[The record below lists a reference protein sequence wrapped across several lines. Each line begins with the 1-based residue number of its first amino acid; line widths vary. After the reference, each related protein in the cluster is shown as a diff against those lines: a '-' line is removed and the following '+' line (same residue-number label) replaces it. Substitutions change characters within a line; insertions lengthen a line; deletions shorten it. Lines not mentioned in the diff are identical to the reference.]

1 MTQETQMETINL
13 ATDVLVVGAGM
24 TGVKAASEI
33 AASGYRVVL
42 IDEGAGLGI
51 AAGASVA
58 DLDGEEQA
66 ALEALLETVNGSEM
80 IDVMT
85 GTRMDGA
92 AGVPGDFR
100 VWLSGND
107 DIVEKSV
114 GAIVVASEL
123 VACPLNEAYGLSL
136 TETVVSQSQME
147 AALAKNPA
155 VFSGKT
161 IAFMVGL
168 AQDGNP
174 LVLERILKSVLDIEN
189 MDNTS
194 AYVFSGDL
202 KVAED
207 GLERLYLEC
216 RDKGAMYVKLTEM
229 PALVQEGGALSI
241 TYDDPVLQRKVEL
254 SPDIIVVEEAIGAD
268 QVNTALA
275 EMLNID
281 VGSMGFLQTDN
292 VHRLPVSTNREGIFV
307 VGGSRRV
314 KKRYGALMDA
324 QNAAIRVRNLL
335 GDGTIAVPAN
345 KAVLDTGKCTFC
357 LTCYRCCPHGAIYWS
372 ADNKPVISAVAC
384 QGCGICAAE
393 CPMDAIQIGDF
404 NDAEMIGRVTQ
415 SATARTD
422 DSPTIVA
429 FCCQNSGL
437 EAARM
442 AESFGMPL
450 PKGLKT
456 VAVPCAG
463 KVDIDYVMHALAEG
477 ADGVVVMACHNGNC
491 KSEKGSLYAGWRAA
505 NAQEM
510 LTAIGLEKERICFA
524 TTASNMGAD
533 FSNILMAMEETLKF
547 K

>member
-1 MTQETQMETINL
+1 MTQQTQMETINL

-24 TGVKAASEI
+24 TGVKAAAEI
-33 AASGYRVVL
+33 AANGYKVVL
-42 IDEGAGLGI
+42 IDQGAGLGATPG
-51 AAGASVA
+51 AAVA
-58 DLDGEEQA
+58 DLDGDEA
-66 ALEALLETVNGSEM
+66 GTLNALLEAVNGSEM
-80 IDVMT
+80 IEVMVDT
-85 GTRMDGA
+85 HIDGA
-92 AGVPGDFR
+92 AGVPGDFK
-100 VWLSGND
+100 VWLSGSE
-107 DIVEKSV
+107 DIIEKSV

-123 VACPLNEAYGLSL
+123 VSCPLNDAYGLNLSN
-136 TETVVSQSQME
+136 TVLSQSQLE
-147 AALAKNPA
+147 VALKENPA
-155 VFSGKT
+155 AFTGKSV
-161 IAFMVGL
+161 AFLMGL

-174 LVLERILKSVLDIEN
+174 LVLERVLKSVLAIEN
-189 MDNTS
+189 MDNAD
-194 AYVFSGDL
+194 AYVLAGDL

-216 RDKGAMYVKLTEM
+216 RDKGAMYVKLT
-229 PALVQEGGALSI
+229 ALPSVKQEGSALSI
-241 TYDDPVLQRKVEL
+241 TYDDPILQRPVEL
-254 SPDIIVVEEAIGAD
+254 TPDIIIVEEAIGAD
-268 QVNTALA
+268 QVNAALA
-275 EMLNID
+275 EMLRID

-292 VHRLPVSTNREGIFV
+292 VHRYPVSTNREGIFV

-324 QNAAIRVRNLL
+324 GNAALRVRSLL
-335 GDGTIAVPAN
+335 GDGTISVPTA

-357 LTCYRCCPHGAIYWS
+357 LTCFRCCPHGAIYWS
-372 ADNKPVISAVAC
+372 ADNKPVISKVAC
-384 QGCGICAAE
+384 QGCGICASE

-404 NDAEMIGRVTQ
+404 NDAAMIDQVTQ
-415 SATARTD
+415 SATAKTD
-422 DSPTIVA
+422 GAPTIVA

-491 KSEKGSLYAGWRAA
+491 KSEKGSLYASWRAA
-505 NAQEM
+505 NAQNM
-510 LTAIGLEKERICFA
+510 LEAIGVEKERICFA
-524 TTASNMGAD
+524 TTAANMGAD
-533 FSNILMAMEETLKF
+533 FSSIVMDMEARLKA

>member
-1 MTQETQMETINL
+1 MTQQTQMETINL

-24 TGVKAASEI
+24 TGVKAATEI
-33 AASGYRVVL
+33 AATGYKVVL
-42 IDEGAGLGI
+42 IDEGIGLGM

-66 ALEALLETVNGSEM
+66 TLEALLETIKGSEM
-80 IDVMT
+80 IEVMA

-114 GAIVVASEL
+114 GAIVLASEL
-123 VACPLNEAYGLSL
+123 VACPLNEAYGLNLSD
-136 TETVVSQSQME
+136 TVVTQSQLE
-147 AALAKNPA
+147 AALGENPSA
-155 VFSGKT
+155 LAGKSV
-161 IAFMVGL
+161 AFMLGL

-174 LVLERILKSVLDIEN
+174 LVLERVLKSVLAVEK
-189 MDNTS
+189 MDDTS
-194 AYVFSGDL
+194 AYVFAGDL

-216 RDKGAMYVKLTEM
+216 RDKGTMYVKLNEM
-229 PALVQEGGALSI
+229 PTVVQEGGSLSI
-241 TYDDPVLQRKVEL
+241 TYDDPVLQRKVQL
-254 SPDIIVVEEAIGAD
+254 IPDIIVVEEAIGAD
-268 QVNTALA
+268 RVNAELA
-275 EMLNID
+275 EMLKID

-292 VHRLPVSTNREGIFV
+292 VHRYPVSTNREGIFV

-324 QNAAIRVRNLL
+324 ENAAIRVRSLL
-335 GDGTIAVPAN
+335 GDGTISVPAN

-372 ADNKPVISAVAC
+372 ADNKPEISPVAC
-384 QGCGICAAE
+384 QGCGICASE

-404 NDAEMIGRVTQ
+404 NDADMIDQVTQ
-415 SATARTD
+415 SATAKAD

-442 AESFGMPL
+442 ADSFGMPL

-456 VAVPCAG
+456 VTVPCAG
-463 KVDIDYVMHALAEG
+463 KVDIDYIMHALAEG

-491 KSEKGSLYAGWRAA
+491 KSENGSLFAGWRAA
-505 NAQEM
+505 NAQDMIES
-510 LTAIGLEKERICFA
+510 IGLEKDRICFA

-533 FSNILMAMEETLKF
+533 FSRILMDMEATLTSK
-547 K
+547 

>member
-1 MTQETQMETINL
+1 MTQQTQMETINL

-24 TGVKAASEI
+24 TGVKAATEI
-33 AASGYRVVL
+33 AATGYKVVM
-42 IDEGAGLGI
+42 IDQGAGLGE
-51 AAGASVA
+51 ASA
-58 DLDGEEQA
+58 DAVVDLNGEEQA
-66 ALEALLETVNGSEM
+66 VLDALLTTVNDSEM
-80 IDVMT
+80 IEVMT
-85 GTRMDGA
+85 GTRVDGA
-92 AGVPGDFR
+92 TGVPGDFR

-123 VACPLNEAYGLSL
+123 VACPLNEAYGLNLSD
-136 TETVVSQSQME
+136 TVITQSRLE
-147 AALAKNPA
+147 AALRENPSA
-155 VFSGKT
+155 FAGKSV
-161 IAFMVGL
+161 AFLLGL

-174 LVLERILKSVLDIEN
+174 LVLERVLKSVLAVEN
-189 MDNTS
+189 MDDTS
-194 AYVFSGDL
+194 AYVFAGDL

-216 RDKGAMYVKLTEM
+216 RDKGTLYIKLNEI
-229 PALVQEGGALSI
+229 PAVAQESGGLSI
-241 TYDDPVLQRKVEL
+241 DYDDPVLQRKVQL
-254 SPDIIVVEEAIGAD
+254 VPDIIVVEEAIGAD
-268 QVNTALA
+268 QVNAVLA
-275 EMLNID
+275 EMLKID

-292 VHRLPVSTNREGIFV
+292 VHRYPVSTNREGIFV
-307 VGGSRRV
+307 VGGTRRV

-324 QNAAIRVRNLL
+324 ENAAIRVRSLL
-335 GDGTIAVPAN
+335 GDGTITVPAN

-372 ADNKPVISAVAC
+372 ADNKPIISPVAC
-384 QGCGICAAE
+384 QGCGICASE

-404 NDAEMIGRVTQ
+404 NDAEMIDRVTQ
-415 SATARTD
+415 SATGRSD
-422 DSPTIVA
+422 GNPTIVA
-429 FCCQNSGL
+429 FCCQNSGM

-442 AESFGMPL
+442 AESFGMRL

-477 ADGVVVMACHNGNC
+477 ADGVVVMACHDGNC
-491 KSEKGSLYAGWRAA
+491 KSENGSLFAKWRTA

-510 LTAIGLEKERICFA
+510 LDAIGIEKDRICFA

-533 FSNILMAMEETLKF
+533 FSNILMSMEATLKS

>member
-1 MTQETQMETINL
+1 MTQQTQMETIDL
-13 ATDVLVVGAGM
+13 VTDVLVVGAGM
-24 TGVKAASEI
+24 TGMKTATEI
-33 AASGYRVVL
+33 AACGYKVVL
-42 IDEGAGLGI
+42 IDGGAGLGSG
-51 AAGASVA
+51 AGTTVSDV
-58 DLDGEEQA
+58 DGGEPA
-66 ALEALLETVNGSEM
+66 ALQSLTQTVEASERIEVLNG
-80 IDVMT
+80 T
-85 GTRMDGA
+85 QMDGA

-100 VWLSGND
+100 VWLSNSE
-107 DIVEKSV
+107 DIIEKSV

-123 VACPLNEAYGLSL
+123 VACPMHDAYGLTLSD
-136 TETVVSQSQME
+136 TVITQSQLE
-147 AALAKNPA
+147 ATLRDNPA
-155 VFSGKT
+155 AFDGKT

-174 LVLERILKSVLDIEN
+174 LVLERVLKSVLALEN
-189 MDNTS
+189 LADSS
-194 AYVFSGDL
+194 AYVFAGDL

-229 PALVQEGGALSI
+229 PAMNQADGTLSI
-241 TYDDPVLQRKVEL
+241 TYVDPVLQRQVVL
-254 SPDIIVVEEAIGAD
+254 MPDMIVIEEAIGAD
-268 QVNTALA
+268 QVNAALA

-281 VGSMGFLQTDN
+281 VGSMGFLQTEN
-292 VHRLPVSTNREGIFV
+292 VHRYPVDTNRRGIFV

-324 QNAAIRVRNLL
+324 ENAAIQVRSLL
-335 GDGTIAVPAN
+335 GDGTMTLPAN
-345 KAVLDTGKCTFC
+345 KAVLDIGKCTFC
-357 LTCYRCCPHGAIYWS
+357 LTCYRCCPHGAIDWTI
-372 ADNKPVISAVAC
+372 DNKPVISAVAC
-384 QGCGICAAE
+384 QSCGICAAE

-404 NDAEMIGRVTQ
+404 SDSVVLGQVSQ
-415 SATARTD
+415 SAAAKTGA
-422 DSPTIVA
+422 SPTIVA

-456 VAVPCAG
+456 VAVPCGG

-477 ADGVVVMACHNGNC
+477 ADGVVVMACYHGNC
-491 KSEKGSLYAGWRAA
+491 KSEKGSLYAKWRSA

-510 LTAIGLEKERICFA
+510 LAAIGVEKERICFA

-533 FSNILMAMEETLKF
+533 FSKILMTMEEALKT

>member
-136 TETVVSQSQME
+136 SETVVSQSQME

-174 LVLERILKSVLDIEN
+174 LVLERVLKSVLDIEN

-372 ADNKPVISAVAC
+372 ADNKPIISAVAC

-491 KSEKGSLYAGWRAA
+491 KSEKGSLYASWRAA

-524 TTASNMGAD
+524 TTASNMGTD

>member
-1 MTQETQMETINL
+1 MTQQTQMETIHL

-24 TGVKAASEI
+24 TGMKAASEI
-33 AASGYRVVL
+33 ASSGYNVVL
-42 IDEGAGLGI
+42 IDE
-51 AAGASVA
+51 AAGMGVTAGGTAA
-58 DLDGEEQA
+58 DLDGEEPA
-66 ALEALLETVNGSEM
+66 ALDALMAAVNDSER
-80 IDVMT
+80 IEVLT

-123 VACPLNEAYGLSL
+123 VTCPLNEAYGIEL
-136 TETVVSQSQME
+136 TETVISQSQLE
-147 AALAKNPA
+147 AALGNNPA
-155 VFSGKT
+155 AFAGKSV
-161 IAFMVGL
+161 AFMLGL

-174 LVLERILKSVLDIEN
+174 LVLERVLKSVLAMDN
-189 MDNTS
+189 MDDTS
-194 AYVFSGDL
+194 AYVFAGDL

-216 RDKGAMYVKLTEM
+216 RDKGAMYVKLNAI
-229 PALVQEGGALSI
+229 PDVSQEGDALSI
-241 TYDDPVLQRKVEL
+241 SYEDPILQRKVKL
-254 SPDIIVVEEAIGAD
+254 VPDIIVVEEAIGAD
-268 QVNTALA
+268 QVNAELA
-275 EMLNID
+275 EMLKID
-281 VGSMGFLQTDN
+281 VGSMGYLQTDN
-292 VHRLPVSTNREGIFV
+292 VHRYPVSTNREGIFV
-307 VGGSRRV
+307 VGGSRRA

-324 QNAAIRVRNLL
+324 HNAAIRVRDLL
-335 GDGTIAVPAN
+335 GDGTISVPAD

-357 LTCYRCCPHGAIYWS
+357 LTCFRCCPHGAIYWT
-372 ADNKPVISAVAC
+372 ADNKPVISKVAC
-384 QGCGICAAE
+384 QGCGICASE

-404 NDAEMIGRVTQ
+404 NDAAMIDQVTQ
-415 SATARTD
+415 SATAKAGD
-422 DSPTIVA
+422 NPTIVA

-437 EAARM
+437 EAAEM
-442 AESFGMPL
+442 ASAFGMPL

-477 ADGVVVMACHNGNC
+477 ADGVVIMACHNGNC
-491 KSEKGSLYAGWRAA
+491 KSEKGSQYASWRAT

-510 LTAIGLEKERICFA
+510 LESIGVEKERICFA

-533 FSNILMAMEETLKF
+533 FSNIVMAMEKTLKA

>member
-1 MTQETQMETINL
+1 MTQQTQMETINL

-24 TGVKAASEI
+24 TGVKAATEI
-33 AASGYRVVL
+33 AATGYKVVL
-42 IDEGAGLGI
+42 IDEGSGLDK
-51 AAGASVA
+51 ASANAVA

-66 ALEALLETVNGSEM
+66 ALDALVTTVNASER
-80 IDVMT
+80 IEVMT

-123 VACPLNEAYGLSL
+123 VACPLNEAYGLNLSDS
-136 TETVVSQSQME
+136 VVTQSQLE
-147 AALAKNPA
+147 ATLRENPSA
-155 VFSGKT
+155 FAGKSV
-161 IAFMVGL
+161 AFMLGL

-174 LVLERILKSVLDIEN
+174 LVLERVLKSVLAMEN
-189 MDNTS
+189 MDDTS
-194 AYVFSGDL
+194 AYVFAGDL

-216 RDKGAMYVKLTEM
+216 RDKGTMYVKLNEIPTM
-229 PALVQEGGALSI
+229 VQEGDSLSI
-241 TYDDPVLQRKVEL
+241 TYDDPVLQRKVQL
-254 SPDIIVVEEAIGAD
+254 VPDVIVVEEAIGAD
-268 QVNTALA
+268 LVNTALA
-275 EMLNID
+275 EMLKID

-292 VHRLPVSTNREGIFV
+292 VHRFPVSTNREGIFV

-324 QNAAIRVRNLL
+324 ENAAIRVRSLL
-335 GDGTIAVPAN
+335 GDGTITVPAN
-345 KAVLDTGKCTFC
+345 KAILDTGKCTFC

-372 ADNKPVISAVAC
+372 ADNKPVISPVAC
-384 QGCGICAAE
+384 QGCGICASE

-404 NDAEMIGRVTQ
+404 NDADMIDQVTQ
-415 SATARTD
+415 SATTRDAGH
-422 DSPTIVA
+422 PTIVA
-429 FCCQNSGL
+429 FCCQNSGM

-442 AESFGMPL
+442 ADAFGMPL

-477 ADGVVVMACHNGNC
+477 ADGVVIMACHNGNC
-491 KSEKGSLYAGWRAA
+491 KSENGSLFASWRAA
-505 NAQEM
+505 SAQDKIES
-510 LTAIGLEKERICFA
+510 IGLEKNRICFA

-533 FSNILMAMEETLKF
+533 FSRILMEVEASLTSK
-547 K
+547 

>member
-1 MTQETQMETINL
+1 MTQQTQMETINL

-24 TGVKAASEI
+24 TGVKAATEI

-42 IDEGAGLGI
+42 IDEGTGLGK
-51 AAGASVA
+51 AAGSSVA
-58 DLDGEEQA
+58 DLDGEELA
-66 ALEALLETVNGSEM
+66 VLDALVESVNGSEM
-80 IDVMT
+80 IEVMT
-85 GTRMDGA
+85 GTRIDGA

-123 VACPLNEAYGLSL
+123 AACPLNEAYGLTLSD
-136 TETVVSQSQME
+136 TVITQSQME
-147 AALAKNPA
+147 AALSENPA
-155 VFSGKT
+155 VFTGKSV
-161 IAFMVGL
+161 AFMLGL

-174 LVLERILKSVLDIEN
+174 LVLERVLKSVLAMEN
-189 MDNTS
+189 MDDAS
-194 AYVFSGDL
+194 AYVFAGDL

-216 RDKGAMYVKLTEM
+216 RDKGAMTVKLTEM
-229 PALVQEGGALSI
+229 PAIMQEGGALSI
-241 TYDDPVLQRKVEL
+241 TYNDPVLQRKVEL
-254 SPDIIVVEEAIGAD
+254 SPDIIVIEEAIGAD
-268 QVNTALA
+268 QVNSALA
-275 EMLNID
+275 DMLKLD
-281 VGSMGFLQTDN
+281 VGSMGFLQTEN
-292 VHRLPVSTNREGIFV
+292 VHRYPVSTNREGIFV

-324 QNAAIRVRNLL
+324 ENAAIKIRNLL
-335 GDGTIAVPAN
+335 GDGTITIPAN
-345 KAVLDTGKCTFC
+345 KAVLDIGKCTFC

-372 ADNKPVISAVAC
+372 ADNKPVISKVAC
-384 QGCGICAAE
+384 QGCGICASE

-404 NDAEMIGRVTQ
+404 SDDDMIDQVTR
-415 SATARTD
+415 SSTAKAD
-422 DSPTIVA
+422 GAPTIVA

-442 AESFGMPL
+442 AELFGMPL

-477 ADGVVVMACHNGNC
+477 ADGVVIMACHNGNC
-491 KSEKGSLYAGWRAA
+491 KSEKGSLYASWRAA
-505 NAQEM
+505 NAQGM
-510 LTAIGLEKERICFA
+510 LEAIGIEKDRICFA

-533 FSNILMAMEETLKF
+533 FSGILMSMEETLTGK
-547 K
+547 

>member
-1 MTQETQMETINL
+1 MTQQTQMETITM

-33 AASGYRVVL
+33 AANGYKVVL
-42 IDEGAGLGI
+42 IDQGAGLGGTP
-51 AAGASVA
+51 GASVA
-58 DLDGEEQA
+58 DLDGNEAGE
-66 ALEALLETVNGSEM
+66 LKALLKAVNGSEM
-80 IDVMT
+80 IEVMT
-85 GTRMDGA
+85 DTRIDGA

-123 VACPLNEAYGLSL
+123 VSCPLNDSYGLSL
-136 TETVVSQSQME
+136 SDTAVSQSQLE
-147 AALAKNPA
+147 AALKENPA
-155 VFSGKT
+155 AFAGKSV
-161 IAFMVGL
+161 AFLMGL

-174 LVLERILKSVLDIEN
+174 LVLERVLKSVLVIEN
-189 MDNTS
+189 VDGSS
-194 AYVFSGDL
+194 AYVLAGDL

-216 RDKGAMYVKLTEM
+216 RDKGAMYVKLTAM
-229 PALVQEGGALSI
+229 PSVKQEGSALSI
-241 TYDDPVLQRKVEL
+241 TYEDPVLQRQVEL
-254 SPDIIVVEEAIGAD
+254 TPDIIVVEEAIGAD
-268 QVNTALA
+268 QVNAALA
-275 EMLNID
+275 EMLRID

-292 VHRLPVSTNREGIFV
+292 VHRYPVSTNREGIFV
-307 VGGSRRV
+307 VGGSRRA

-324 QNAAIRVRNLL
+324 ENAALRVRSLL
-335 GDGTIAVPAN
+335 GNGTISVPAA
-345 KAVLDTGKCTFC
+345 KAVLDSGKCTFC
-357 LTCYRCCPHGAIYWS
+357 LTCFRCCPHGAIYWTS
-372 ADNKPVISAVAC
+372 DNKPVISKVAC
-384 QGCGICAAE
+384 QGCGICASE

-404 NDAEMIGRVTQ
+404 NDAAMIDQVTQ
-415 SATARTD
+415 SATAKTD
-422 DSPTIVA
+422 DAPTIVA

-491 KSEKGSLYAGWRAA
+491 KSEKGSLYASWRAA
-505 NAQEM
+505 NAQNM
-510 LTAIGLEKERICFA
+510 LEAIGVEKERICFA
-524 TTASNMGAD
+524 TTAANMGAD
-533 FSNILMAMEETLKF
+533 FSSIVMEMEERLKA

>member
-42 IDEGAGLGI
+42 IDEGAGLGM

-66 ALEALLETVNGSEM
+66 TLEALLETIKGSEM
-80 IDVMT
+80 IEVMA

-136 TETVVSQSQME
+136 SETVVSQSQME
-147 AALAKNPA
+147 AALAKNPV

-174 LVLERILKSVLDIEN
+174 LVLERVLKSVLDIEN
-189 MDNTS
+189 MDNPS
-194 AYVFSGDL
+194 AYVFAGDL

-207 GLERLYLEC
+207 GLERLYLKC

-268 QVNTALA
+268 QVNSALA

-307 VGGSRRV
+307 AGGSRRV

-324 QNAAIRVRNLL
+324 ENAAIRVRSLL

-372 ADNKPVISAVAC
+372 ADNKPVISPVAC

-404 NDAEMIGRVTQ
+404 NDAEMIDRVSR

-477 ADGVVVMACHNGNC
+477 ADGVVVMACHKGNC
-491 KSEKGSLYAGWRAA
+491 TSEKGSLYAGWRAA

>member
-1 MTQETQMETINL
+1 MTQQTQMETITM

-33 AASGYRVVL
+33 AANGYKVVL
-42 IDEGAGLGI
+42 IDQGAGLGGTP
-51 AAGASVA
+51 GASVA
-58 DLDGEEQA
+58 DLDGNEAGE
-66 ALEALLETVNGSEM
+66 LKALLKAVNGSEM
-80 IDVMT
+80 IEVMT
-85 GTRMDGA
+85 DTRIDGA

-123 VACPLNEAYGLSL
+123 VSCPLNDSYGLSL
-136 TETVVSQSQME
+136 SDTAVSQSQLE
-147 AALAKNPA
+147 AALKENPA
-155 VFSGKT
+155 AFAGKSV
-161 IAFMVGL
+161 AFLMGL

-174 LVLERILKSVLDIEN
+174 LVLERVLKSVLAIEN
-189 MDNTS
+189 VDGSS
-194 AYVFSGDL
+194 AYVLAGDL

-216 RDKGAMYVKLTEM
+216 RDKGAMYVKLTAM
-229 PALVQEGGALSI
+229 PSVKQEGSALSI
-241 TYDDPVLQRKVEL
+241 TYEDPVLQRQVEL
-254 SPDIIVVEEAIGAD
+254 TPDIIVVEEAIGAD
-268 QVNTALA
+268 QVNAALA
-275 EMLNID
+275 EMLRID

-292 VHRLPVSTNREGIFV
+292 VHRYPVSTNREGIFV
-307 VGGSRRV
+307 VGGSRRA

-324 QNAAIRVRNLL
+324 ENAALRVRSLL
-335 GDGTIAVPAN
+335 GNGTISVPAA
-345 KAVLDTGKCTFC
+345 KAVLDSGKCTFC
-357 LTCYRCCPHGAIYWS
+357 LTCFRCCPHGAIYWTS
-372 ADNKPVISAVAC
+372 DNKPVISKVAC
-384 QGCGICAAE
+384 QGCGICASE

-404 NDAEMIGRVTQ
+404 NDAAMIDQVTQ
-415 SATARTD
+415 SATAKTD
-422 DSPTIVA
+422 DAPTIVA

-491 KSEKGSLYAGWRAA
+491 KSEKGSLYASWRAA
-505 NAQEM
+505 NAQNM
-510 LTAIGLEKERICFA
+510 LEAIGVEKERICFA
-524 TTASNMGAD
+524 TTAANMGAD
-533 FSNILMAMEETLKF
+533 FSSIVMEMEERLKA

>member
-1 MTQETQMETINL
+1 MTQELKMETINL

-42 IDEGAGLGI
+42 IDEGAGLGM

-123 VACPLNEAYGLSL
+123 VACPLNEAYGLRLS
-136 TETVVSQSQME
+136 ERVFSQSRME
-147 AALAKNPA
+147 AALAEDPA

-168 AQDGNP
+168 AQDGSP
-174 LVLERILKSVLDIEN
+174 LVLERVLKGVLAMEN
-189 MDNTS
+189 MEDTS
-194 AYVFSGDL
+194 AYVFAGDL

-229 PALVQEGGALSI
+229 PALAQEGDALTI
-241 TYDDPVLQRKVEL
+241 TYDDPILQRKVQL

-268 QVNTALA
+268 QVNRALA
-275 EMLNID
+275 EMLGLD
-281 VGSMGFLQTDN
+281 MGSMGFLQTDN

-324 QNAAIRVRNLL
+324 ENAAIRIRNLL
-335 GDGTIAVPAN
+335 GDGTITVPAN
-345 KAVLDTGKCTFC
+345 KAVLDSGKCTFC

-404 NDAEMIGRVTQ
+404 NDAEMIDRVTQ
-415 SATARTD
+415 SATVRTG

-463 KVDIDYVMHALAEG
+463 KVDIDYVLHALAEG

>member
-24 TGVKAASEI
+24 TGVKTAAEI

-42 IDEGAGLGI
+42 IDEGAGLGM

-66 ALEALLETVNGSEM
+66 TLEALLETVNGSEM
-80 IDVMT
+80 IEVMA

-136 TETVVSQSQME
+136 SETVVTQSQME
-147 AALAKNPA
+147 AALANNPA
-155 VFSGKT
+155 AFSGKT

-174 LVLERILKSVLDIEN
+174 LVLERVLKSVLAMEN
-189 MDNTS
+189 MADTS
-194 AYVFSGDL
+194 AYVFAGDL

-229 PALVQEGGALSI
+229 PALAQEGGALSV
-241 TYDDPVLQRKVEL
+241 TYDDPILQRKVEL
-254 SPDIIVVEEAIGAD
+254 SPDVIVVEEAIGAD

-281 VGSMGFLQTDN
+281 VGSMGFLQTEN
-292 VHRLPVSTNREGIFV
+292 VHRFPVSTNREGIFV

-324 QNAAIRVRNLL
+324 QNAAIRVRSLL
-335 GDGTIAVPAN
+335 GDGTITVPAN
-345 KAVLDTGKCTFC
+345 KAVLDVGKCTFC
-357 LTCYRCCPHGAIYWS
+357 LTCYRCCPHGAIDWS
-372 ADNKPVISAVAC
+372 ADNKPVISTVAC

-404 NDAEMIGRVTQ
+404 NDAEMIDRVTQ
-415 SATARTD
+415 SATAKAG

-442 AESFGMPL
+442 AEAFGMPL

-477 ADGVVVMACHNGNC
+477 ADGVVIMACHNGNC
-491 KSEKGSLYAGWRAA
+491 KSEKGNLYAGWRAA
-505 NAQEM
+505 NAQGM
-510 LTAIGLEKERICFA
+510 LEAIGIEKDRICFA

-533 FSNILMAMEETLKF
+533 FSGILMKMEETLIGK
-547 K
+547 

>member
-1 MTQETQMETINL
+1 MTHETQMDTINL

-24 TGVKAASEI
+24 TGVKTASEI

-42 IDEGAGLGI
+42 IDEGAGLGM

-66 ALEALLETVNGSEM
+66 ALEALLDTVNGSEM

-123 VACPLNEAYGLSL
+123 VVCPLNEAYGLSL
-136 TETVVSQSQME
+136 SETVVSQSQME

-174 LVLERILKSVLDIEN
+174 LVLERVLKGVLAMEN
-189 MDNTS
+189 MADTS
-194 AYVFSGDL
+194 AYVFAGDL

-229 PALVQEGGALSI
+229 PTLVQEGGALSI
-241 TYDDPVLQRKVEL
+241 TYDDPVLQRKVAL
-254 SPDIIVVEEAIGAD
+254 HPDIVVVEEAIGAD
-268 QVNTALA
+268 QVNTSLA

-292 VHRLPVSTNREGIFV
+292 VHRFPVSTNREGIFV

-324 QNAAIRVRNLL
+324 ENAAIRVRNLL
-335 GDGTIAVPAN
+335 GDGTIDVPAN

-372 ADNKPVISAVAC
+372 ADNKPVISTVAC

-393 CPMDAIQIGDF
+393 CPMDAIQIGEF
-404 NDAEMIGRVTQ
+404 NDAAMIDQVTQ
-415 SATARTD
+415 SATAKID
-422 DSPTIVA
+422 GAPTIVA

-463 KVDIDYVMHALAEG
+463 KVDVDYVMHALAEG
-477 ADGVVVMACHNGNC
+477 ADGVVVMACHHGNC

-533 FSNILMAMEETLKF
+533 FSSILMAMEETLKS

>member
-1 MTQETQMETINL
+1 MTLQTPMETINL

-24 TGVKAASEI
+24 TGIKTATEI
-33 AASGYRVVL
+33 AASGYRVIL
-42 IDEGAGLGI
+42 IDAGAGLGV
-51 AAGASVA
+51 AAGAPVA

-66 ALEALLETVNGSEM
+66 ALKSLLETVNGSKLIE
-80 IDVMT
+80 VMT
-85 GTRMDGA
+85 NTRMDGA
-92 AGVPGDFR
+92 AGMPGDFR

-123 VACPLNEAYGLSL
+123 VACPLHEAYGLSL
-136 TETVVSQSQME
+136 SDTVITQSQME
-147 AALAKNPA
+147 AALCDHPGAFA
-155 VFSGKT
+155 GKSV
-161 IAFMVGL
+161 AFLLGL

-174 LVLERILKSVLDIEN
+174 LVLERVLKSVLAMEN
-189 MDNTS
+189 TADTS
-194 AYVFSGDL
+194 AYVFAGDL

-207 GLERLYLEC
+207 GLERLFLEC
-216 RDKGAMYVKLTEM
+216 RDKGAMTVKLTEM
-229 PALVQEGGALSI
+229 PAVVQNAGALSI
-241 TYDDPVLQRKVEL
+241 AYNDPVLQRKVEL
-254 SPDIIVVEEAIGAD
+254 TPDIIVVEEAIGSD
-268 QVNTALA
+268 PVNLELA
-275 EMLNID
+275 AMLKID

-292 VHRLPVSTNREGIFV
+292 VHRYPVCTNREGIFV

-335 GDGTIAVPAN
+335 GDGTISVPAD

-357 LTCYRCCPHGAIYWS
+357 LTCFRCCPHGAIYWTV
-372 ADNKPVISAVAC
+372 DNKPVISKVAC
-384 QGCGICAAE
+384 QACGICASE

-404 NDAEMIGRVTQ
+404 TDADMIDQVTR
-415 SATARTD
+415 SATTKTPDA
-422 DSPTIVA
+422 PTIVA

-442 AESFGMPL
+442 AASFGMPL

-477 ADGVVVMACHNGNC
+477 ADGVVVMACHHGNC
-491 KSEKGSLYAGWRAA
+491 KSEKGSLYAGWRIA
-505 NAQEM
+505 NAQGM
-510 LTAIGLEKERICFA
+510 LAAIGLEKDRICFA

-533 FSNILMAMEETLKF
+533 FSSILMEMEASLIK

>member
-1 MTQETQMETINL
+1 MTQQTQMETINL

-24 TGVKAASEI
+24 TGVKAATEI
-33 AASGYRVVL
+33 AATGYKVVL
-42 IDEGAGLGI
+42 IDEGIGLGM

-66 ALEALLETVNGSEM
+66 TLEALLETIKGSEM
-80 IDVMT
+80 IEVMA

-114 GAIVVASEL
+114 GAIVLASEL
-123 VACPLNEAYGLSL
+123 VACPLNEAYGLNLSD
-136 TETVVSQSQME
+136 TVVTQSQLE
-147 AALAKNPA
+147 AALGENPSA
-155 VFSGKT
+155 LAGKSV
-161 IAFMVGL
+161 AFMLGL

-174 LVLERILKSVLDIEN
+174 LVLERVLKSGLAVEN
-189 MDNTS
+189 MDDTS
-194 AYVFSGDL
+194 AYVFAGDL

-216 RDKGAMYVKLTEM
+216 RDKGTMYVKLNEM
-229 PALVQEGGALSI
+229 PTVVQEGGSLSI
-241 TYDDPVLQRKVEL
+241 TYDDPVLQRKVQL
-254 SPDIIVVEEAIGAD
+254 IPDIIVVEEAIGAD
-268 QVNTALA
+268 RVNAELA
-275 EMLNID
+275 EMLKID

-292 VHRLPVSTNREGIFV
+292 VHRYPVSTNREGIFV

-324 QNAAIRVRNLL
+324 ENAAIRVRSLL
-335 GDGTIAVPAN
+335 GDGTISVPAN

-372 ADNKPVISAVAC
+372 ADNKPEISPVAC
-384 QGCGICAAE
+384 QGCGICASE

-404 NDAEMIGRVTQ
+404 NDADMIDQVTQ
-415 SATARTD
+415 SATAKAD

-442 AESFGMPL
+442 ADSFGMPL

-456 VAVPCAG
+456 VTVPCAG
-463 KVDIDYVMHALAEG
+463 KVDIDYIMHALAEG

-491 KSEKGSLYAGWRAA
+491 KSENGSLFAGWRAA
-505 NAQEM
+505 NAQDMIES
-510 LTAIGLEKERICFA
+510 IGLEKDRICFA

-533 FSNILMAMEETLKF
+533 FSRILMDMEATLTSK
-547 K
+547 

>member
-1 MTQETQMETINL
+1 MTQQTRMETINL

-24 TGVKAASEI
+24 TGVKAATEI
-33 AASGYRVVL
+33 AANGYKVVL
-42 IDEGAGLGI
+42 IDEGSGLGM
-51 AAGASVA
+51 AAADTVA

-66 ALEALLETVNGSEM
+66 ALDALMASVNESEM
-80 IDVMT
+80 IEVMT

-123 VACPLNEAYGLSL
+123 VACPLHEAYGLDLSD
-136 TETVVSQSQME
+136 TVITQSQLE
-147 AALAKNPA
+147 AALRENPSVLA
-155 VFSGKT
+155 GKS
-161 IAFMVGL
+161 IAFMLGL

-174 LVLERILKSVLDIEN
+174 LVLERVLKSVLAVEN
-189 MDNTS
+189 IDNTC
-194 AYVFSGDL
+194 AYVFAGDL

-216 RDKGAMYVKLTEM
+216 RDKGTMYVKLNEM
-229 PALVQEGGALSI
+229 PAVVQEGGSLSI
-241 TYDDPVLQRKVEL
+241 TYDDPVLQRKVQL
-254 SPDIIVVEEAIGAD
+254 SPDMIVVEEAIGAD
-268 QVNTALA
+268 EVNAALA
-275 EMLNID
+275 EMLRIN

-292 VHRLPVSTNREGIFV
+292 VHRYPVSTNREGIFV

-324 QNAAIRVRNLL
+324 ENAAIRVRALL
-335 GDGTIAVPAN
+335 GDGTIAVPAD

-357 LTCYRCCPHGAIYWS
+357 LTCYRCCPHGAIFWS
-372 ADNKPVISAVAC
+372 ADNKPVISPVAC
-384 QGCGICAAE
+384 QGCGICASE

-404 NDAEMIGRVTQ
+404 NDADVIDQVTQ
-415 SATARTD
+415 SATTKD
-422 DSPTIVA
+422 GDHPTIVA

-463 KVDIDYVMHALAEG
+463 KVDIDYVMRALAEG

-491 KSEKGSLYAGWRAA
+491 KSENGSLYASWRTAS
-505 NAQEM
+505 AQDM
-510 LTAIGLEKERICFA
+510 IAAIGLEKDRIRFA

-533 FSNILMAMEETLKF
+533 FSSILMDMEATLTAK
-547 K
+547 

>member
-1 MTQETQMETINL
+1 METINL

-24 TGVKAASEI
+24 TGVKAATEI
-33 AASGYRVVL
+33 AANGYRVVL
-42 IDEGAGLGI
+42 IDGGAGMGM

-66 ALEALLETVNGSEM
+66 ALNTLLETVNESEM
-80 IDVMT
+80 IEVMT

-123 VACPLNEAYGLSL
+123 VSCPLHEAYGLSL
-136 TETVVSQSQME
+136 SDTVISQSRME
-147 AALAKNPA
+147 AALCDNPA
-155 VFSGKT
+155 AFAGKSV
-161 IAFMVGL
+161 AFMLGL
-168 AQDGNP
+168 AQDGHP
-174 LVLERILKSVLDIEN
+174 LVTERVLKSVLAMEN
-189 MDNTS
+189 MDDTS
-194 AYVFSGDL
+194 AYVLVGDL

-216 RDKGAMYVKLTEM
+216 RDKGAMTIKLTGM
-229 PALVQEGGALSI
+229 PAVLQEAGVLSI
-241 TYDDPVLQRKVEL
+241 TYTDPVLQRKVEL
-254 SPDIIVVEEAIGAD
+254 TPDIIVVEEAIGAD
-268 QVNTALA
+268 QVNAELA
-275 EMLNID
+275 AMLKID

-292 VHRLPVSTNREGIFV
+292 VHRYPVSTNREGIFV

-314 KKRYGALMDA
+314 KKRTGALMDA
-324 QNAAIRVRNLL
+324 QNVAIRVRNLL
-335 GDGTIAVPAN
+335 GDGTISVPAN

-357 LTCYRCCPHGAIYWS
+357 LTCFRCCPHGAIYWTS
-372 ADNKPVISAVAC
+372 DNKPVISKIAC
-384 QGCGICAAE
+384 QACGICASE

-404 NDAEMIGRVTQ
+404 NDADMIDQVTR
-415 SATARTD
+415 SATTKTPDA
-422 DSPTIVA
+422 PTIVA

-477 ADGVVVMACHNGNC
+477 ADGVVVMACHHGNC
-491 KSEKGSLYAGWRAA
+491 KSEKGSFYAGWRVA
-505 NAQEM
+505 NAQGM
-510 LTAIGLEKERICFA
+510 LAAIGLEKERICFA

-533 FSNILMAMEETLKF
+533 FSSILMKMEAALIEK
-547 K
+547 

>member
-1 MTQETQMETINL
+1 MTQQTQMETINL

-24 TGVKAASEI
+24 TGVKAATEI
-33 AASGYRVVL
+33 AATGYKVVL
-42 IDEGAGLGI
+42 IDQGAGLGET
-51 AAGASVA
+51 SA
-58 DLDGEEQA
+58 DAVVDLNGEEQA
-66 ALEALLETVNGSEM
+66 VLDALVTTVNDSEM
-80 IDVMT
+80 IEVMT
-85 GTRMDGA
+85 DTRVDGA

-123 VACPLNEAYGLSL
+123 VACPLNEAYGLNLSD
-136 TETVVSQSQME
+136 TVITQSRLE
-147 AALAKNPA
+147 AALRENPSA
-155 VFSGKT
+155 FAGKSV
-161 IAFMVGL
+161 AFMLGL

-174 LVLERILKSVLDIEN
+174 LVLERVLKSVLAVEN
-189 MDNTS
+189 MDDTS
-194 AYVFSGDL
+194 AYVFAGDL

-216 RDKGAMYVKLTEM
+216 RDKGTLYVKLNEI
-229 PALVQEGGALSI
+229 PAVAQESGALSI
-241 TYDDPVLQRKVEL
+241 DYIDPVLQRKVQL
-254 SPDIIVVEEAIGAD
+254 VPDIIVVEEAIGAD
-268 QVNTALA
+268 QVNAVLA
-275 EMLNID
+275 EMLKID

-292 VHRLPVSTNREGIFV
+292 VHRYPVSTNREGIFV
-307 VGGSRRV
+307 VGGTRQV

-324 QNAAIRVRNLL
+324 ENAAIRVRSLL
-335 GDGTIAVPAN
+335 GDGTITVPAN

-372 ADNKPVISAVAC
+372 ADNKPTISPVAC
-384 QGCGICAAE
+384 QGCGICASE

-404 NDAEMIGRVTQ
+404 NDADMLDRVTE
-415 SATARTD
+415 SATGRSD
-422 DSPTIVA
+422 GNPTIVA

-491 KSEKGSLYAGWRAA
+491 KSETGSLFAKWRTA

-510 LTAIGLEKERICFA
+510 LDAIGIEKDRICFA

-533 FSNILMAMEETLKF
+533 FSNILMSMEATLKS

>member
-1 MTQETQMETINL
+1 MTQQTQMETISL

-33 AASGYRVVL
+33 AANGYRVVL
-42 IDEGAGLGI
+42 IDEGAGLGMT
-51 AAGASVA
+51 AGAAVA
-58 DLDGEEQA
+58 DLDGDEQA
-66 ALEALLETVNGSEM
+66 VLDALVESVNGSEM
-80 IDVMT
+80 IEVMS

-100 VWLSGND
+100 VWLSGDD

-123 VACPLNEAYGLSL
+123 VSCPLNEAYGLSL
-136 TETVVSQSQME
+136 SDTVISQSQLE
-147 AALAKNPA
+147 AALCENPA
-155 VFSGKT
+155 TFAGKSV
-161 IAFMVGL
+161 AFLLGL

-174 LVLERILKSVLDIEN
+174 LVLERVLKSVLTMEN
-189 MDNTS
+189 MDDTS
-194 AYVFSGDL
+194 AYVFAGDL

-216 RDKGAMYVKLTEM
+216 RDKGAMTVKLTEM
-229 PALVQEGGALSI
+229 PTVVQEGSALSI
-241 TYDDPVLQRKVEL
+241 SYEDPILQRQVEL
-254 SPDIIVVEEAIGAD
+254 APDIIVVEEAIGAD
-268 QVNTALA
+268 QVNTVLA
-275 EMLNID
+275 EMLQLD

-292 VHRLPVSTNREGIFV
+292 VHRYPVSTNREGIFV

-324 QNAAIRVRNLL
+324 ENAAMRVHNLL
-335 GDGTIAVPAN
+335 GHGTITVPAD

-372 ADNKPVISAVAC
+372 ADNKPTISTLAC
-384 QGCGICAAE
+384 QGCGICASE
-393 CPMDAIQIGDF
+393 CPMDAIQIGEF
-404 NDAEMIGRVTQ
+404 NDADMIDRVTR
-415 SATARTD
+415 SATAKSD

-442 AESFGMPL
+442 AESFNMPL

-477 ADGVVVMACHNGNC
+477 ADGVVIMACHNGNC
-491 KSEKGSLYAGWRAA
+491 KSEKGSLYASWRAA
-505 NAQEM
+505 DAQGM
-510 LTAIGLEKERICFA
+510 LEAIGIEKERICFA

-533 FSNILMAMEETLKF
+533 FSNIVMAMEGTLKA